1 MVLRGARKGLQ
12 ERQGHDHEGFV
23 GGYQGV
29 DSVSD
34 IAVRGPPSYRAL
46 VEVEHTGRGQ
56 PRTVCLQRRTGSG
69 FVASGSLG

>member
-1 MVLRGARKGLQ
+1 MVLRGARKGLR

-29 DSVSD
+29 DSVND

-46 VEVEHTGRGQ
+46 VEVEHT
-56 PRTVCLQRRTGSG
+56 
-69 FVASGSLG
+69 